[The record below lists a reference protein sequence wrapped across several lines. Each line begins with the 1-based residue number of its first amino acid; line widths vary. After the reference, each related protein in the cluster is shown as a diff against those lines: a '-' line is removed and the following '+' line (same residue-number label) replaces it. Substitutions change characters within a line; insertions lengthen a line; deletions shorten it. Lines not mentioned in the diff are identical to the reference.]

1 MDDFFF
7 IVFPLLGAAFIIA
20 VVILALWKKY
30 SIPKL
35 LCGLMVLWALVSIPC
50 TALLYLFF
58 RDLKS
63 GFILSLS
70 FGVMAAWGIVFCS
83 LTIIERVGTKGA
95 KELSSDIIK
104 NGELFWLLRL
114 FQAWGALLLGGALGL
129 IYRWAKKKPA

>member
-7 IVFPLLGAAFIIA
+7 VVFPFLGGIFIIA
-20 VVILALWKKY
+20 LVILALWKKY

-35 LCGLMVLWALVSIPC
+35 LCGFIVLWALVSIPC

-58 RDLKS
+58 KDAKS

-70 FGVMAAWGIVFCS
+70 LGIMAAWLIMWCS

-129 IYRWAKKKPA
+129 IYRWAKKK